1 MSWKIRTSVGMLTAA
16 VVTGAG
22 VATMANAL
30 ASAQPPAPSV
40 SVATT
45 TPTALAGELP
55 ADQLRTERLARSVD
69 GLLAQIGVL
78 EKAVAAG
85 SATATH
91 GSTAQSGRAGSAAGP
106 TATSTTAEPQGDGRA
121 PTEQPSETPE
131 PPEPFHD

>member
-30 ASAQPPAPSV
+30 ASAQPPAPTV
-40 SVATT
+40 SVA

-106 TATSTTAEPQGDGRA
+106 TATPTTAEPQGDRRA

-131 PPEPFHD
+131 PPESFHD